1 MLQQKGYLYR
11 IYPTKQQQQ
20 LINQTLGCA
29 RFVYNRFLNIRK
41 EAWTNSK
48 TSVTYK
54 QTSKMLTELKC
65 EPDYVWL
72 KAVDSTSLQQ
82 ALKDLDKGF
91 KNFFA
96 QKAGY
101 PRYKSKHNHCLS
113 YRSQCV
119 NNNIAITNG
128 KLKLPK
134 IGLVKIKLSMNFTGR
149 ILNVTVSRKA
159 TGKYF
164 VSLCV
169 EE

>member
-1 MLQQKGYLYR
+1 MLQQKGYQYR

-20 LINQTLGCA
+20 LINQTLGCV

-91 KNFFA
+91 KNLFA
-96 QKAGY
+96 KGY
-101 PRYKSKHNHCLS
+101 
-113 YRSQCV
+113 V
-119 NNNIAITNG
+119 TTN
-128 KLKLPK
+128 
-134 IGLVKIKLSMNFTGR
+134 S
-149 ILNVTVSRKA
+149 
-159 TGKYF
+159 
-164 VSLCV
+164 
-169 EE
+169 